1 MSAKG
6 SCIVN
11 DKVMVSVKNE
21 KLMRVNS
28 ILTVGLLRSFYEQHE
43 RNKLFAKSILTTPA
57 NICYNNVE
65 LKALS
70 VKKADKNKDLILIDR
85 TRYLRNFIDILFT
98 VCSYLFLIQ

>member
-6 SCIVN
+6 YCIVN

-28 ILTVGLLRSFYEQHE
+28 ILTVGLLHSFYEQHE
-43 RNKLFAKSILTTPA
+43 PNKLFAKSILTTPT